1 MPVDFSDDYR
11 GHAEAVVD
19 LFVSAFTNSDGADE
33 GALIGDLVRRFLT
46 QSDTQDMHVFL
57 AWDKTTLIGACILS
71 PLEFPKDSRQVYLL
85 SPVAVGTDW
94 QGQGIGQALLGHAL
108 QRLSVK
114 GADAVVTYGDPA
126 FYGKVGFVPV
136 SVQTVPAPHPLG
148 QPEGWLA
155 QSLTDAAL
163 APFTGPSRCAK
174 LLDAPAYW

>member
-19 LFVSAFTNSDGADE
+19 LFVSAFTNSDGAEE
-33 GALIGDLVRRFLT
+33 GALIGNLVHQFLT
-46 QSDTQDMHVFL
+46 QPETQDMQVFL
-57 AWDKTTLIGACILS
+57 AWDKATLIGACILS
-71 PLEFPKDSRQVYLL
+71 PLELPQDPRKVYLL
-85 SPVAVGTDW
+85 SPVAVATDW
-94 QGQGIGQALLGHAL
+94 QGQGVGQAMLRHAL
-108 QRLSVK
+108 QSLRAK

-136 SVQTVPAPHPLG
+136 SVQTVPAPHPLA

-163 APFTGPSRCAK
+163 TPFTGPSRCAK
-174 LLDAPAYW
+174 PLDDPAYW